1 MVEKNGIG
9 FVLHKQKDKDFVV
22 LNLSGPQ
29 MHPREYKDGQPAL
42 AILKKTVDTLI
53 ERCKPDLITLSGDM
67 WDFPDT
73 MCFANIID
81 SYGIPWAFV
90 YGNEDVNVFNL
101 EVLTECYQKFQH
113 CIFDIGSVAGSYGN
127 YVICIEEEG
136 KILSSLIM
144 MDTHNVCA
152 YDGIDVLCLAKWY
165 PAQFTWYKQMVQALK
180 DGGCKQSVL
189 IQHSPFYAYKLAS
202 KTARKISNLSAQT
215 TEIFLNDPTKS
226 ADECYWNDGY
236 KGTCFGVEL
245 QEVDCPPEDDGVFD
259 LIQKLNHTKNV
270 LTGHNTL
277 NNTSI
282 LYEGVRLTCS
292 LHTGKGRRYS
302 IKRKDYNGALNGGT
316 TLTIGKDGQVTIKH
330 EYVKIDE

>member
-1 MVEKNGIG
+1 MIEKNDIG
-9 FVLHKQKDKDFVV
+9 FVLHKQKNKDFTI

-29 MHPREYKDGQPAL
+29 MHPKEYKDGQPAL
-42 AILKKTVDTLI
+42 EILKKTVDTLI
-53 ERCKPDLITLSGDM
+53 KRCNPDLITLSGDM

-81 SYGIPWAFV
+81 NYDIPWAFV

-101 EVLTECYQKFQH
+101 EVLTECYQKFDN

-136 KILSSLIM
+136 KIISSVIM

-152 YDGIDVLCLAKWY
+152 YDNIDVLCVAKWY
-165 PAQFTWYKQMVQALK
+165 PAQFAWYKQMVQALK
-180 DGGCKQSVL
+180 DIGCEQSIL

-202 KTARKISNLSAQT
+202 KQAKNQSEWSAQNM
-215 TEIFLNDPTKS
+215 ERLLKDPTKS
-226 ADECYWNDGY
+226 TDGKYWNEGY
-236 KGTCFGVEL
+236 KGTCFGVQLE
-245 QEVDCPPEDDGVFD
+245 EVECPPNEDEVFEF
-259 LIQKLNHTKNV
+259 IQKIGHTKNV
-270 LTGHNTL
+270 LTGHNIL

-292 LHTGKGRRYS
+292 LHTGKGRYYS
-302 IKRKDYNGALNGGT
+302 KEGYNGALNGGT